1 MLFKHNNNN
10 TFVLDN
16 VISSAQEFKKFE
28 TNHVKTDQNQT
39 AIGSQGQLLVGTAYE
54 VLGEF

>member
-28 TNHVKTDQNQT
+28 TNHVKSDQNQT
-39 AIGSQGQLLVGTAYE
+39 AIGSQGQLLVELLMKY
-54 VLGEF
+54 

>member
-28 TNHVKTDQNQT
+28 TNHLKTDQNQT
-39 AIGSQGQLLVGTAYE
+39 AMEVKDSCWLELLMK
-54 VLGEF
+54 